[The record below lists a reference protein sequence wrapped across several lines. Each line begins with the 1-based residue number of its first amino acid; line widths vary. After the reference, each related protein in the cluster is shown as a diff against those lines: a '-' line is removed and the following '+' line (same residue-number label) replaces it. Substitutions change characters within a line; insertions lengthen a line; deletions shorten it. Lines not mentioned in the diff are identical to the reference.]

1 MERSSRGSIAISHAP
16 NGQGDGEQRVQTE
29 FWARYVA
36 WSQEGF
42 MTTLCSGMMSDVGAV
57 CGRMGIVVDRWYHHL
72 LVLLLVFLLSLFVR
86 IHSSNRALL
95 ALALFRAHT
104 ASFVIAHACHAWP
117 RDLREAFSV
126 RASMM
131 QLPQE
136 GCA

>member
-1 MERSSRGSIAISHAP
+1 MHTDRILGAIRGMEP
-16 NGQGDGEQRVQTE
+16 
-29 FWARYVA
+29 
-36 WSQEGF
+36 EGF
-42 MTTLCSGMMSDVGAV
+42 ATTLCSGMMSDVGAV

-72 LVLLLVFLLSLFVR
+72 LVLLLVFLLSRFVR

-95 ALALFRAHT
+95 ALALFRVHT
-104 ASFVIAHACHAWP
+104 ASFVVAHARHAWP